1 MSIQDC
7 CILCKE
13 AVRPRQEGI
22 QCDVC
27 DRWQHRICDTA
38 ISREDYRRAVRSGD
52 GIDWRCEDCLNMS
65 AGFLPNA
72 ESSRVDGNPLGECF
86 RFFEELVL
94 VTLFPIFFY

>member
-7 CILCKE
+7 CIRCKE
-13 AVRPRQEGI
+13 PVRPRRQEGV

-27 DRWQHRICDTA
+27 NRWQHRICDTG

-65 AGFLPNA
+65 MGLLLPNA
-72 ESSRVDGNPLGECF
+72 ESSRVNEIF
-86 RFFEELVL
+86 K
-94 VTLFPIFFY
+94 TAYKPI